1 MKTKNTLIL
10 VTLLITFCIPQIG
23 NTQTSTISTEVYLDL
38 ETGDT
43 YVDDFFKGVQVESRF
58 DLRLTWLASFLFFSQ
73 SFAPTNAAKGIIN
86 SFALIIFL

>member
-38 ETGDT
+38 
-43 YVDDFFKGVQVESRF
+43 KQAI
-58 DLRLTWLASFLFFSQ
+58 LM
-73 SFAPTNAAKGIIN
+73 
-86 SFALIIFL
+86 